1 MISKEL
7 IKKIRY
13 IQIYTS
19 KAVKDVLAGEYHSVF
34 KGQGM
39 EFDEV
44 RAYQPGDDIRTIDW
58 NVTARTGHPYV
69 KRYVEEREI
78 TVFFLV
84 DLSAS
89 GAFGSRKKLKNEIAA
104 EFCALLAFS
113 AIKNND
119 KVGLIVFTDVIELFI
134 PPAKGTSHVLRLI
147 RELLYFDPGKQR
159 LRAGTDIALALD
171 YLGRVLHKRGVVFL
185 VSDFLDK
192 NFQKPLSVLAR
203 RHDLI
208 AATVSDP
215 CELTLPDVGLLEI
228 RFLQPEP
235 ALCLVE
241 IRDDGAGIDFARV
254 RLKAIEAEII
264 SETAEPGDLDLLKIL
279 FLPAFSSKSDAT
291 AISGRGVG
299 LDAVHAAVTALGGS
313 ISVATQK
320 DRGTKFSLKIPIPE
334 A

>member
-1 MISKEL
+1 MIPKEL

-19 KAVKDVLAGEYHSVF
+19 KAVNDVLAGEYHSVF

-89 GAFGSRKKLKNEIAA
+89 GSFGSREKIKNEIAA

-119 KVGLIVFTDVIELFI
+119 KVGLIVFTDNIELFI

-147 RELLYFDPGKQR
+147 RELLYFEGGKKQQST
-159 LRAGTDIALALD
+159 GTDIAQALD

-185 VSDFLDK
+185 VSDFIDH
-192 NFQKPLSVLAR
+192 NFEKPLGVLAR

-208 AATVSDP
+208 AVTVSDP
-215 CELTLPDVGLLEI
+215 RELALPEIGLLEI
-228 RFLQPEP
+228 ED
-235 ALCLVE
+235 AENGATILVDTGSRE
-241 IRDDGAGIDFARV
+241 VRNRYETLAREKNEKLSRLFRSTGVDHIQLFTDRDYV
-254 RLKAIEAEII
+254 
-264 SETAEPGDLDLLKIL
+264 LDLVK
-279 FLPAFSSKSDAT
+279 FFRK
-291 AISGRGVG
+291 R
-299 LDAVHAAVTALGGS
+299 
-313 ISVATQK
+313 
-320 DRGTKFSLKIPIPE
+320 TKKG
-334 A
+334 

>member
-1 MISKEL
+1 MIPKEL
-7 IKKIRY
+7 TKKIRY

-19 KAVKDVLAGEYHSVF
+19 KAVNDVLAGEYHSVF

-44 RAYQPGDDIRTIDW
+44 RAYQPGDDIKTIDW
-58 NVTARTGHPYV
+58 NVTARTGLPYV

-89 GAFGSRKKLKNEIAA
+89 GFFGSLDKLKNEIAA

-119 KVGLIVFTDVIELFI
+119 KVGLIVFTDIIELFI

-147 RELLYFDPGKQR
+147 RELLFFGPGKKR
-159 LRAGTDIALALD
+159 VRAGTDIALALD

-185 VSDFLDK
+185 VSDFLDQDFEK
-192 NFQKPLSVLAR
+192 TLGVLAR

-208 AATVSDP
+208 AVTVTDP
-215 CELTLPDVGLLEI
+215 RECALPDVGLMEI
-228 RFLQPEP
+228 QDAETG
-235 ALCLVE
+235 AQVLVDTGDKE
-241 IRDDGAGIDFARV
+241 VRRRYEELAREKNDKLASLFKGTGVDHIELFTDRDYV
-254 RLKAIEAEII
+254 
-264 SETAEPGDLDLLKIL
+264 LDL
-279 FLPAFSSKSDAT
+279 
-291 AISGRGVG
+291 V
-299 LDAVHAAVTALGGS
+299 
-313 ISVATQK
+313 
-320 DRGTKFSLKIPIPE
+320 KFFRKRMGKK
-334 A
+334 

>member
-1 MISKEL
+1 MISREL

-19 KAVKDVLAGEYHSVF
+19 KAVNDVLAGEYHSVF

-84 DLSAS
+84 DLSKS
-89 GAFGSRKKLKNEIAA
+89 GSFGSREKLKNEVAA

-119 KVGLIVFTDVIELFI
+119 KVGLIVFTDTIQLFI

-147 RELLYFDPGKQR
+147 RELLVFEPGKIR
-159 LRAGTDIALALD
+159 KKTGTDIALALD

-185 VSDFLDK
+185 VSDFLDQ
-192 NFQKPLSVLAR
+192 NFEKPLRVLAR

-208 AATVSDP
+208 AVKVSDP
-215 CELTLPDVGLLEI
+215 RELALPDVGLLEI
-228 RFLQPEP
+228 QDAETGEIVVIDTGSKTVRSRYTHLAEEKNR
-235 ALCLVE
+235 ALSDLFQST
-241 IRDDGAGIDFARV
+241 GIDQIQLLTDRDYV
-254 RLKAIEAEII
+254 
-264 SETAEPGDLDLLKIL
+264 LDL
-279 FLPAFSSKSDAT
+279 
-291 AISGRGVG
+291 V
-299 LDAVHAAVTALGGS
+299 
-313 ISVATQK
+313 
-320 DRGTKFSLKIPIPE
+320 KFFRKRMKKQ
-334 A
+334 

>member
-1 MISKEL
+1 MIPKEL
-7 IKKIRY
+7 TKKIRY

-19 KAVKDVLAGEYHSVF
+19 KAVNDVLAGEYHSVF

-44 RAYQPGDDIRTIDW
+44 RAYQPGDDIKTIDW
-58 NVTARTGHPYV
+58 NVTARTGLPYV

-89 GAFGSRKKLKNEIAA
+89 GFFGSLEKLKNEIAA

-119 KVGLIVFTDVIELFI
+119 KVGLIVFTDIIDLFI

-147 RELLYFDPGKQR
+147 RELLFFSPGKKR
-159 LRAGTDIALALD
+159 VRAGTDIALALD

-185 VSDFLDK
+185 VSDFLDQDFEK
-192 NFQKPLSVLAR
+192 TLGVLAR

-208 AATVSDP
+208 AVTVADP
-215 CELTLPDVGLLEI
+215 RECALPEVGLMKIQDAETGA
-228 RFLQPEP
+228 QV
-235 ALCLVE
+235 LVDTGDKE
-241 IRDDGAGIDFARV
+241 VRRRYEELAGEKNDRLASLFKGTGVDHIELYTDRDYV
-254 RLKAIEAEII
+254 
-264 SETAEPGDLDLLKIL
+264 LDL
-279 FLPAFSSKSDAT
+279 
-291 AISGRGVG
+291 V
-299 LDAVHAAVTALGGS
+299 
-313 ISVATQK
+313 
-320 DRGTKFSLKIPIPE
+320 KFFRKRMKK
-334 A
+334 

>member
-1 MISKEL
+1 MIPKEL

-13 IQIYTS
+13 LQIYTS
-19 KAVKDVLAGEYHSVF
+19 KAVNDVLAGEYHSVF

-89 GAFGSRKKLKNEIAA
+89 GSFGSREKLKNEIAA

-119 KVGLIVFTDVIELFI
+119 KVGLIVFTDTIELFI

-147 RELLYFDPGKQR
+147 RELLYFDPGKMR
-159 LRAGTDIALALD
+159 RSGGTDIGLALD

-185 VSDFLDK
+185 VSDFIDRD
-192 NFQKPLSVLAR
+192 FEKPLGVLAR

-208 AATVSDP
+208 AVTVSDP
-215 CELTLPDVGLLEI
+215 REAMLPDVGLLEI
-228 RFLQPEP
+228 QDAETGATVLIDTGSRE
-235 ALCLVE
+235 V
-241 IRDDGAGIDFARV
+241 RDRYEQLARE
-254 RLKAIEAEII
+254 R
-264 SETAEPGDLDLLKIL
+264 SEKLNKLFKSTGVDHVQLFTDRDYVLDL
-279 FLPAFSSKSDAT
+279 
-291 AISGRGVG
+291 V
-299 LDAVHAAVTALGGS
+299 
-313 ISVATQK
+313 
-320 DRGTKFSLKIPIPE
+320 KFFRKRMGKR
-334 A
+334 

>member
-1 MISKEL
+1 MIPKEL
-7 IKKIRY
+7 SKKIRY
-13 IQIYTS
+13 LQIYTS
-19 KAVKDVLAGEYHSVF
+19 KAVNDVLAGEYHSVF

-89 GAFGSRKKLKNEIAA
+89 GAFGSREKLKNEIAA

-119 KVGLIVFTDVIELFI
+119 KVGLIVFTDTIELFI

-147 RELLYFDPGKQR
+147 RELLYFNPVNKRQK
-159 LRAGTDIALALD
+159 AGTDIALALD

-185 VSDFLDK
+185 VSDFLDQG
-192 NFQKPLSVLAR
+192 FEKPLGVLAR

-208 AATVSDP
+208 GVTVADP
-215 CELTLPDVGLLEI
+215 RESVLPDVGLLEI
-228 RFLQPEP
+228 QDTETGATVLIDTGSSDVRTRFEQLAREKNEKLRNLFRSTGVDHIQ
-235 ALCLVE
+235 LFTD
-241 IRDDGAGIDFARV
+241 RDYV
-254 RLKAIEAEII
+254 
-264 SETAEPGDLDLLKIL
+264 LDL
-279 FLPAFSSKSDAT
+279 
-291 AISGRGVG
+291 V
-299 LDAVHAAVTALGGS
+299 
-313 ISVATQK
+313 
-320 DRGTKFSLKIPIPE
+320 KFFRKRMKKG
-334 A
+334 